1 LKDRGKPADKD
12 TTRIN
17 ERIRAREVRVIGA
30 EGEQLGVMTSD
41 DARALATEEG
51 YDLVEVAA
59 NSDPPVAR
67 IMDYGKYKYE
77 QKKKAAATKAKGKGR
92 AAAMKEVKMRPSTDD
107 HDLAF
112 KLKNARRF
120 LLDGDK
126 VKVTLMFRGREMAH
140 RRNGYAKLDQVEAML
155 GDLVTVEAPP
165 QMQGRFLSMVLVP
178 NREAVEA
185 ERKQAAKRA
194 AAEKAAEAAE
204 AAAAAGEDGEAAAPE
219 AAKAE
224 ETKTTLKA
232 EETET
237 TPEADAPE
245 AETTAGA

>member
-1 LKDRGKPADKD
+1 LRDRGKPAEKD

-41 DARALATEEG
+41 DARALATEQG

-59 NSDPPVAR
+59 NSDPPVCR

-92 AAAMKEVKMRPSTDD
+92 AAAMKEVKMRPNTDD

-140 RRNGYAKLDQVEAML
+140 RRNGYAKLDQVEKML

-185 ERKQAAKRA
+185 ERKEAKKKAAQE
-194 AAEKAAEAAE
+194 AAEEAAE
-204 AAAAAGEDGEAAAPE
+204 AEAAGDAEAKPPAKKAAAKKIEAEESAAAD
-219 AAKAE
+219 
-224 ETKTTLKA
+224 TS
-232 EETET
+232 
-237 TPEADAPE
+237 E

>member
-41 DARALATEEG
+41 DARALATEQG

-140 RRNGYAKLDQVEAML
+140 RRSGYAKLDQVEQML

-185 ERKQAAKRA
+185 ERKQVAKRA
-194 AAEKAAEAAE
+194 AAETAAAEAEAAE
-204 AAAAAGEDGEAAAPE
+204 EAGEGAGAAAKAQKAEKPPEAVAPE
-219 AAKAE
+219 A
-224 ETKTTLKA
+224 
-232 EETET
+232 ET

-245 AETTAGA
+245 AETTTGA